1 MSDGAQ
7 NRMKVSREGIV
18 LIKSFEGLRPNAVP
32 HEDGGWVIGYGHRRS
47 AREGLTVGEADAELL
62 LQYDLIPVVAALND
76 SAAAHANQHQF
87 DALASFALSVGVDQ
101 FQQSDVFQR
110 LSAGRPAE
118 VADALLAWPE
128 PVRADT
134 GLRRRAAERALFVAD
149 PNRPVALAEL
159 LAAPLPP
166 PPPPADEETA
176 ETQVGVSQDARAAAV
191 AALLGEQ
198 APETA
203 DTTPDPEGPVL
214 TPAFGASAAA
224 TTESEPVVETEAET
238 VAETTEITPASEP
251 ETVVAAEVPAVDPVA
266 DPIKNP
272 APAPVNLA
280 AAFQMQRYSPYAGAG
295 FGALPTAPI
304 PSEAAP
310 DLSPPVLAES
320 VVEEPAPTEPPV
332 APDTMADATTE
343 IAAEAVARDEAEAP
357 AEIET
362 AEARP
367 VEASALAFD
376 EAPPEV
382 RADVPAEPLH
392 IAATVSPPPALV
404 LTPLDE
410 TTPAE
415 GGREVWPA
423 EARTPSAVDEAALFE
438 DDTGLTLGPVL
449 RHEAEP
455 EHPAGF
461 DWSGVG
467 AFIVMSGVGL
477 VSIGAALAAVRRVLA
492 DGDGG
497 REFGLIAAALGII
510 GLVTIG
516 VSTWNLYLRLARKEN
531 D

>member
-101 FQQSDVFQR
+101 FQQSAVFQR

-118 VADALLAWPE
+118 VADALLASPE

-166 PPPPADEETA
+166 PPPPEDEDAA
-176 ETQVGVSQDARAAAV
+176 ETQVVVSQDARAAAV

-198 APETA
+198 TPETP
-203 DTTPDPEGPVL
+203 DTAPDPEGPVL
-214 TPAFGASAAA
+214 TPAFGAPASV
-224 TTESEPVVETEAET
+224 TTESAPVVETEAEA

-251 ETVVAAEVPAVDPVA
+251 ETVVAAEVPAVDQVA
-266 DPIKNP
+266 DPIENP

-320 VVEEPAPTEPPV
+320 VVEEPAPTETPV
-332 APDTMADATTE
+332 APAVMAD
-343 IAAEAVARDEAEAP
+343 AP

-362 AEARP
+362 AETRP
-367 VEASALAFD
+367 VETSAIAFD

-423 EARTPSAVDEAALFE
+423 EARTPSAVDEAVLFE
-438 DDTGLTLGPVL
+438 DDAGLALGPVL